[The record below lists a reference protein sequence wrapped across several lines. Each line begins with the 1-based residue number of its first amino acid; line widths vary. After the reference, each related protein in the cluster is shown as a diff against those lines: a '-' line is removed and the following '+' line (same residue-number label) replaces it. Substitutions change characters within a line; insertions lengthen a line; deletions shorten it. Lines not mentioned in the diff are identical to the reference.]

1 MTEEQTIIKEFV
13 ESYYRQKPLPGSA
26 FVFRTK
32 LRNAI
37 DYCKAN
43 NLEIPAYDAH
53 RAAYLAKV
61 EADKKLDDELA
72 DIAHGADKIG
82 DR

>member
-1 MTEEQTIIKEFV
+1 MTPEQKIIQEFV
-13 ESYYRQKPLPGSA
+13 NSFYRQKPRPGTA
-26 FVFRTK
+26 IVFKMK
-32 LRNAI
+32 LRAAV

-43 NLEIPAYDAH
+43 NLEIPAYDQAVKDYEESQK
-53 RAAYLAKV
+53 AQKA
-61 EADKKLDDELA
+61 LDDELA